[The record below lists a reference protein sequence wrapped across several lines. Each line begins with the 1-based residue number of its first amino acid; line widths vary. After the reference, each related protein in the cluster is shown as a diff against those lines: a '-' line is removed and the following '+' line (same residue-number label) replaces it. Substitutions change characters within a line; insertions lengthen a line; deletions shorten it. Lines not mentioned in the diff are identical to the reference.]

1 MKITGSG
8 FGGHTRIGLLALLL
22 VAIACPPAVAG
33 NSFLVAPGRIDL
45 DISRPVT
52 QSFIITNNGDG
63 PIRIVIKPVYY
74 EIDAR
79 ALAAGHPINPDVDVQ
94 DDLTGFMRL
103 SPRAL
108 NLKPGQRRDVRVSI
122 RPPANMPDGDYRA
135 HLLVKMLTPI
145 GNIESKLDAEGAPD
159 GIQMQIK
166 INLETAAAI
175 YGHRGKRD
183 PNQVSFSCTR
193 AEDGQL
199 LLDARNPS
207 KWRVEGVVQGYPH
220 KEPKE
225 GEKVAAVPTMEGE
238 PLFETNFNVY
248 RESHRTLR
256 TRWTPPDS
264 GALDLMWRPTNA
276 EGEPRHT
283 VCQPK

>member
-1 MKITGSG
+1 MKLTNSG
-8 FGGHTRIGLLALLL
+8 FGSRTRAAFLALLL
-22 VAIACPPAVAG
+22 ATLACPPAMAG

-63 PIRIVIKPVYY
+63 PIRIVIKPIYY
-74 EIDAR
+74 KVDDR
-79 ALAAGHPINPDVDVQ
+79 ALNAGTPIHPEVDTQ

-103 SPRAL
+103 SPRTL

-122 RPPANMPDGDYRA
+122 RPPADMPDGDYRA
-135 HLLVKMLTPI
+135 HLLVKMLDPI
-145 GNIESKLDAEGAPD
+145 GNIESKMDAEGAPE
-159 GIQMQIK
+159 GISMQIK

-175 YGHRGKRD
+175 YGYRGKRD
-183 PNQVSFSCTR
+183 PNQVAFTCAR

-199 LLDARNPS
+199 LLNAENPS
-207 KWRVEGVVQGYPH
+207 KWRVEGVVHGYPH

-225 GEKVAAVPTMEGE
+225 GETAAPPTMEGD
-238 PLFETNFNVY
+238 PLFETPFNVY
-248 RESHRTLR
+248 RESRRTLR
-256 TRWTPPDS
+256 TRWTPKDD
-264 GALDLMWRPTNA
+264 GQLDLVWHPTNV

-283 VCQPK
+283 VCQPE